1 MDVTCRKSKIA
12 ANIFLTYVEP
22 QMVIVALVINPFG
35 KKFLRNARKKIKS
48 LISEIKIM
56 TKIQTFRTF
65 IRYSRSVLSLS

>member
-35 KKFLRNARKKIKS
+35 KKFLRNA
-48 LISEIKIM
+48 SERNKEFD
-56 TKIQTFRTF
+56 K
-65 IRYSRSVLSLS
+65 

>member
-35 KKFLRNARKKIKS
+35 KKFLRNAREKNKKFDIRNKNCDENSIIQS
-48 LISEIKIM
+48 LYPI
-56 TKIQTFRTF
+56 F
-65 IRYSRSVLSLS
+65 